1 MTIRSLLA
9 TPRRPARAV
18 SAPATAALALAAVI
32 SISFW
37 ASPAAAQGAPAPAAP
52 VDSVE
57 LVDYVVQPGDTCLG
71 IAIRVLGDRAAYEL
85 IHRHNPGMGPTP
97 HNLVPGTVLR
107 LPRPRPRDPGQATAD
122 AHLTEKRGPV
132 AVQQP
137 AAAMWQR
144 AMRGMALFRQWR
156 VRSQQRASAEV
167 TFRDGSSIQM
177 RENTL
182 VIIYG
187 PSSRPTLQRVVTTS
201 LESGTLRTRLHELD
215 RATTLVVETPSAES
229 RVLDG
234 SALLSVDQRGTSRVA
249 NHQGA
254 AVRVRSRQNGRPRG
268 RTVQVS
274 EGMGSQVAPGRE
286 PSPPRKLPDPPA
298 WEPGERIFA
307 GEAGRGG
314 QVRGAW
320 QPVAT
325 AVRYRVE
332 IAADAAGAQIV
343 ASVEVPAETTRLEAH
358 GLPPGT
364 YHVSVA
370 AIDRDG
376 FEGKPSPR
384 EAMAVVAFEMRGLG
398 SAPAP
403 GRAGPGDQDAD
414 QDGTGAGTGEGA
426 GGEAGGPDG
435 AGGGGDDGDQTL
447 LDVTTPAPP
456 RVLVQGSTVVAP
468 GGVTCVLDQGTE
480 ASATVVLVAAG
491 AHELRCRDVQGRA
504 LAPVA
509 VDVAALELR
518 AVTPGPASQ
527 GTGLAPL
534 PRNRPVRVR
543 LELGDQGV
551 DPAALHVLAPP
562 GVTLGA
568 PVTAARAI
576 ELDVTASAGA
586 ADPIVLRVV
595 PRGAGDAVLAE
606 IRLPVARAQP
616 EPRLASASVPASA
629 SASAPVPAP
638 ARRALELG
646 VHGGA
651 AWRSA
656 RYQLGPDAGDAGIVG
671 SGPFLGLRAGVALHP
686 RLALEGELTAT
697 RVTLD
702 VPGQPSAD
710 VLGYG
715 AQLRVPF
722 AITPRWRPFLL
733 AGAGAHV
740 LRAAARDVTDDTD
753 PAFYYGA
760 GASIGLGDL
769 LALRIDGRHVLAAA
783 SDAFAVHLFEISVGV
798 SWQVVP
804 VWP

>member
-1 MTIRSLLA
+1 MTICSSLSI
-9 TPRRPARAV
+9 PRRLAV
-18 SAPATAALALAAVI
+18 IAALALGLGLDLGFGAG
-32 SISFW
+32 
-37 ASPAAAQGAPAPAAP
+37 PAAAQGQGAPG
-52 VDSVE
+52 DVE
-57 LVDYVVQPGDTCLG
+57 LVDYVVQQGDTCLG
-71 IAIRVLGDRAAYEL
+71 VAVRVLGERGAYEL
-85 IHRHNPGMGPTP
+85 IHRYNPALGPTP
-97 HNLVPGTVLR
+97 HELVPGSVLK
-107 LPRPRPRDPGQATAD
+107 LPRPRSARQGAD

-132 AVQQP
+132 TVQEP

-144 AMRGMALFRQWR
+144 ALRGMALFRQWR
-156 VRSQQRASAEV
+156 VRSQQSASAEV
-167 TFRDGSSIQM
+167 TFGDGSSIQM

-201 LESGTLRTRLHELD
+201 LESGTLRTRLGELD

-229 RVLDG
+229 RVQTG

-254 AVRVRSRQNGRPRG
+254 AVRVRSRQGGRTRG

-298 WEPGERIFA
+298 WAPGERIFA
-307 GEAGRGG
+307 GDAERGG

-332 IAADAAGAQIV
+332 IAADAGGAQIV

-370 AIDRDG
+370 AIDGDG

-384 EAMAVVAFEMRGLG
+384 EVMSVVAFEVRGLG
-398 SAPAP
+398 SAP
-403 GRAGPGDQDAD
+403 GRAGGSTA
-414 QDGTGAGTGEGA
+414 ARA
-426 GGEAGGPDG
+426 AGPDG
-435 AGGGGDDGDQTL
+435 ADSEPGPDAGEDGEQAM

-456 RVLVQGSTVVAP
+456 RVLVQGSTVLAP
-468 GGVTCVLDQGTE
+468 AGVTCVLDQGTE
-480 ASATVVLVAAG
+480 ARAAVVLAAAG
-491 AHELRCRDVQGRA
+491 AHELRCRDAEGHA
-504 LAPVA
+504 LAPVT
-509 VDVAALELR
+509 VEVTALELR
-518 AVTPGPASQ
+518 AVTPG
-527 GTGLAPL
+527 TGAGPAPL
-534 PRNRPVRVR
+534 PRDTPVRVR
-543 LELGDQGV
+543 LEVGHQGV

-562 GVTLGA
+562 GVALGA
-568 PVTAARAI
+568 LVTTTGAI
-576 ELDVTASAGA
+576 ELDVTAGADA
-586 ADPIVLRVV
+586 ADQIALRVV
-595 PRGAGDAVLAE
+595 PRGAEDAVLAE
-606 IRLPVARAQP
+606 IRLAVAARAQS
-616 EPRLASASVPASA
+616 EPRLASAPAPAS
-629 SASAPVPAP
+629 

-651 AWRSA
+651 TWRSA
-656 RYQLGPDAGDAGIVG
+656 RYQLGRDMSGAGIVG
-671 SGPFLGLRAGVALHP
+671 SGPFLGLRAGIALHP
-686 RLALEGELTAT
+686 RLALEGELSAT

-710 VLGYG
+710 LLGYG
-715 AQLRVPF
+715 AQLRVPLQ
-722 AITPRWRPFLL
+722 ITPRLQAFVV
-733 AGAGAHV
+733 AGAGAHA
-740 LRAAARDVTDDTD
+740 LRASARDGVDDTD
-753 PAFYYGA
+753 AAFHYGA

-783 SDAFAVHLFEISVGV
+783 SDAFAAHLFEISVGV

-804 VWP
+804 VWR

>member
-1 MTIRSLLA
+1 MTIRSSLA
-9 TPRRPARAV
+9 TPHCRPPRAV
-18 SAPATAALALAAVI
+18 SVPSGAALAVAVAVA
-32 SISFW
+32 SW
-37 ASPAAAQGAPAPAAP
+37 ASPAAAQGAPDPVAQAAPA
-52 VDSVE
+52 DSVE

-71 IAIRVLGDRAAYEL
+71 IAIRVLGDRAAYDL
-85 IHRHNPGMGPTP
+85 IHRYNPGMGPTP
-97 HNLVPGTVLR
+97 HNLVPGTVLK
-107 LPRPRPRDPGQATAD
+107 LPRPRPRDAGQTTAD
-122 AHLTEKRGPV
+122 AHLTDKRGPV

-144 AMRGMALFRQWR
+144 ALRGMALFRQWR

-215 RATTLVVETPSAES
+215 RSTTLVVETPSAES
-229 RVLDG
+229 RVVAG

-298 WEPGERIFA
+298 WVAGERVFA

-314 QVRGAW
+314 QIHGAW

-332 IAADAAGAQIV
+332 IAADASGAQIV
-343 ASVEVPAETTRLEAH
+343 ASTEVPAEATRLEAH

-384 EAMAVVAFEMRGLG
+384 EAMTVVAFEVRGLG
-398 SAPAP
+398 SGPAPAP
-403 GRAGPGDQDAD
+403 ADRAGPGDK
-414 QDGTGAGTGEGA
+414 GEG
-426 GGEAGGPDG
+426 D
-435 AGGGGDDGDQTL
+435 DDGDQAM
-447 LDVTTPAPP
+447 LDVTAPAPA
-456 RVLVQGSTVVAP
+456 RALVQGSAVVAP
-468 GGVTCVLDQGTE
+468 DGVTCVLDQGSE
-480 ASATVVLVAAG
+480 ARATVVLAAAG
-491 AHELRCRDVQGRA
+491 AHELRCADAQGRA

-509 VDVAALELR
+509 LEVAALELR
-518 AVTPGPASQ
+518 AVVPGPSSAPGSPGQ
-527 GTGLAPL
+527 GAGLPPL
-534 PRNRPVRVR
+534 PRDRPARVR

-551 DPAALHVLAPP
+551 DPAALRVLPPP

-568 PVTAARAI
+568 PVIGPRAI
-576 ELDVTASAGA
+576 ELDVTAGPDA

-595 PRGAGDAVLAE
+595 PRGAEDAVLAE
-606 IRLPVARAQP
+606 IRLAVAARA
-616 EPRLASASVPASA
+616 EPRLASPSTSTG
-629 SASAPVPAP
+629 APRPAP

-646 VHGGA
+646 VHGGG

-656 RYQLGPDAGDAGIVG
+656 RYELGLDPGDSGNTGSAGMVG
-671 SGPFLGLRAGVALHP
+671 SAPFLGLRAGVALHP

-715 AQLRVPF
+715 VQLRVPF
-722 AITPRWRPFLL
+722 EITPRFRPFLL
-733 AGAGAHV
+733 AGAGVHA
-740 LRAAARDVTDDTD
+740 LRAGAAGVIDDTD

-760 GASIGLGDL
+760 GASIGLGDR
-769 LALRIDGRHVLAAA
+769 LALRLDGRHVLAAA
-783 SDAFAVHLFEISVGV
+783 SDALAVHLFEISVGV